1 MARDSANNQLYIPAY
16 GNGGFRAFQL
26 DAEGLPRDRQAD
38 FITSRKSIFGRRS
51 VPPANAREA
60 TFPGAAAIFDSS
72 TERFFTIDRFA
83 NRILVYDAAENRLA
97 QFPEAELVIG
107 QPDASSAKRGL
118 GPNRMGGIANAVLD
132 EENQRS
138 FVADVPN
145 NRIMIFDVH
154 PDRLSNDPSAYDV
167 IGQDDFE
174 SRDPGLGP
182 DKFTRPSSLAYDPEN
197 ERLFVSDRGNNR
209 VLIFDADPEN
219 FEGFD
224 AAVAVMGQP
233 DFVSREPRQSL
244 DEFKAENIA
253 YDWTNQRLFV
263 SEDLEHRIMVYDA
276 HPDRV
281 GGLTK
286 ALAVIG
292 QPDAF
297 STQPAVS
304 DTRIAMPRITVD
316 SAREKLYISEGYPA
330 GNRITVWDISS
341 ANLRTGMSAL
351 DVIGHET
358 VDGKADFFNRMP
370 QGHIDGRSLAAARAV
385 TLDSVDHRL
394 FVSDEY
400 NHRVVVWQLDE
411 LNRIDRYAAQW
422 VLGQPDLNTSLMG
435 APSARN
441 LTVPI
446 GAAYDTST
454 KRFFVGDGYHNRI
467 MVYDAAPG
475 QLASGM
481 AASVVIGQPDF
492 ETVTRTAGQAGINFG
507 VRMGRGIASNFL
519 PMGFAV
525 DEVGQRLFVSDGEN
539 HRVLIYDIR
548 RDVLRNGAEAI
559 GVIGQP
565 DFDLNAPGSD
575 ARGLNDPG
583 HLAYDPVNDRLFVV
597 DAKHKRVLAF
607 DVNAERFENNPAAV
621 AVIGKPNFQT
631 PPAQGPG
638 GGPFAA
644 PPSRPLPVSGQGFA
658 TPNGIAHDPLR
669 QLLYIAD
676 GGGTFRISADRILV
690 FDVDPDRFEN
700 GATAIATLGA
710 PDATTPAAR
719 TWGGADPVP
728 GQFRVRDTRGIA
740 LDHTNGRLF
749 ATGSFES
756 RVVQFNFPRAD
767 WNYRIDPAG
776 LQSFATLDAAD
787 FGGRSDEAS
796 VSVAH
801 LAATTTSAPRSVV
814 IYSASEQTV
823 DQSTERHSR
832 RLINEAAVT
841 PSPLSMRATI
851 FVDGGPQRRHA
862 LYIYNP
868 GRRDSDLSM
877 TLRGEQGVV
886 LQQWDRTVAAGEQQS
901 LQVESLGGAVPQ
913 NATLTITTRT
923 PVAMTAVR
931 ESTNGRDETILAPAP
946 MMLDTDSPLRMTVPY
961 FVNGGG
967 QRSRLILINAGDKP
981 AAGNVSFYDHAG
993 QRRSLGTASNAL
1005 RYEIPPH
1012 SSWTMESDGVGTGV
1026 QRGYAVVEPATDTVP
1041 HSVVMIEHYQGEVW
1055 TNESST
1061 SGAIATLLEFAVD
1074 LRPTLIRHGEID
1086 TRLVLVN
1093 SGVDGPA
1100 TARVSLAGQEISAIT
1115 LDPGTQM
1122 ILSIR
1127 DLAGA
1132 AAHGIVTVASD
1143 NAIVVAARQITLN
1156 IRSESIETELPA
1168 VAANEFV
1175 PFVPNG
1181 GGLSTEFR
1189 LGNMSKNAATGAL
1202 EFLLPSGQPATG
1214 TILR

>member
-1 MARDSANNQLYIPAY
+1 MALDSANNQLYIPAY

-26 DAEGLPRDRQAD
+26 DAEGLPKDRQAD

-51 VPPANAREA
+51 VPLPNAREA

-83 NRILVYDAAENRLA
+83 NRILVYDAAENQLA
-97 QFPEAELVIG
+97 QFPEADVVIG
-107 QPDASSAKRGL
+107 QPDTTSARRGL
-118 GPNRMGGIANAVLD
+118 GPNRMGGITNAVLD
-132 EENQRS
+132 EKNQRL

-154 PDRLSNDPSAYDV
+154 PDRLDNDPSAIDV

-174 SRDPGLGP
+174 SRDAGLGP
-182 DKFTRPSSLAYDPEN
+182 GKFTRPTSLAYDPMN

-219 FEGFD
+219 LEGFD
-224 AAVAVMGQP
+224 AAIAVMGQT
-233 DFVSREPRQSL
+233 DFASRESRQSL

-281 GGLTK
+281 GGPTK

-330 GNRITVWDISS
+330 GNRITVWDISTE
-341 ANLRTGMSAL
+341 NLRTGMAAL

-358 VDGKADFFNRMP
+358 ADGEADFFNRMP

-385 TLDSVDHRL
+385 TIDSVDHRL

-411 LNRIDRYAAQW
+411 LNRIDSYDALW
-422 VLGQPDLNTSLMG
+422 VLGQPDLNSSLMG
-435 APSARN
+435 TPGAHN

-454 KRFFVGDGYHNRI
+454 KRLFVGDGYHNRI

-475 QLASGM
+475 QLESGT
-481 AASVVIGQPDF
+481 AATVVIGQPDF
-492 ETVTRTAGQAGINFG
+492 VTVTRAAGRAGINFG
-507 VRMGRGIASNFL
+507 VRMGRGIASDFL
-519 PMGFAV
+519 PMGFAA
-525 DEVGQRLFVSDGEN
+525 DEAGQRLFVSDGEN

-548 RDVLRNGAEAI
+548 RDVLHNGAEAI

-565 DFDLNAPGSD
+565 DFDSNAPGSG

-583 HLAYDPVNDRLFVV
+583 HLAYDPVNERLFVV
-597 DAKHKRVLAF
+597 DAKHRRVLIF
-607 DVNAERFENNPAAV
+607 DVNADRFENHPAAV
-621 AVIGKPNFQT
+621 AVVGQANFET
-631 PPAQGPG
+631 PPPRGPD
-638 GGPFAA
+638 GGPFAP
-644 PPSRPLPVSGQGFA
+644 PPSRPPPISGQTFL
-658 TPNGIAHDPLR
+658 TPNGIAHDPDK

-676 GGGTFRISADRILV
+676 GGGTFRRPADRILV
-690 FDVDPDRFEN
+690 FDVNPDRLEN

-710 PDATTPAAR
+710 PDAETPAAR

-740 LDHTNGRLF
+740 LDHENGRLF

-767 WNYRIDPAG
+767 WNYRIDPSG

-787 FGGRSDEAS
+787 FGGRSDEQS

-801 LAATTTSAPRSVV
+801 LTTTSASLPAAIVV
-814 IYSASEQTV
+814 YSTSEQTV

-832 RLINEAAVT
+832 RLINETAVT
-841 PSPLSMRATI
+841 PVPLSMRATI
-851 FVDGGPQRRHA
+851 FVDGAPQRRHT

-868 GRRDSDLSM
+868 GKRDSDLKL
-877 TLRGEQGVV
+877 TLRGEQGLE
-886 LQQWDRTVAAGEQQS
+886 LQRWEHTVAPGEQRS
-901 LQVESLGGAVPQ
+901 LHIESLGGAVPQ
-913 NATLTITTRT
+913 NATLTISTRT
-923 PVAMTAVR
+923 PVAITALR
-931 ESTNGRDETILAPAP
+931 ESTNGRGETILAPAP
-946 MMLDTDSPLRMTVPY
+946 MTLAADSSARTTVPY

-967 QRSRLILINAGDKP
+967 QRSRLVLINPGDET
-981 AAGNVSFYDHAG
+981 AAGNVTFFDGSG
-993 QRRSLGTASNAL
+993 QRQPLGTTSDVL
-1005 RYEIPPH
+1005 RYGIPPH
-1012 SSWTMESDGVGTGV
+1012 SSWTTESDGAGTAV
-1026 QRGYAVVEPATDTVP
+1026 QRGYAVIEPGTDTVP
-1041 HSVVMIEHYQGEVW
+1041 HSVAMIEHYQGEIR

-1061 SGAIATLLEFAVD
+1061 SGAIATLIEFAVD

-1100 TARVSLAGQEISAIT
+1100 TARVSLAGQEISVTT
-1115 LDPGTQM
+1115 LDSGTQM

-1132 AAHGIVTVASD
+1132 TAHGVVTVSSD
-1143 NAIVVAARQITLN
+1143 TAIVVAARQTTFN
-1156 IRSESIETELPA
+1156 IRSESVETDLPA
-1168 VAANEFV
+1168 VAANEFI
-1175 PFVPNG
+1175 PYVPNG

-1189 LGNMSKNAATGAL
+1189 LINLSGNMADGAL
-1202 EFLLPSGQPATG
+1202 EFLLPSGQPASG

>member
-1 MARDSANNQLYIPAY
+1 MALDSANNQLYIPAY

-26 DAEGLPRDRQAD
+26 DADGLPEDRQAD

-51 VPPANAREA
+51 VPLPNAREA

-72 TERFFTIDRFA
+72 TERLFTIDRFA
-83 NRILVYDAAENRLA
+83 NRILVYDATDNQLAE
-97 QFPEAELVIG
+97 FPAAELVIG
-107 QPDASSAKRGL
+107 QPDTTSARRGL
-118 GPNRMGGIANAVLD
+118 GPNRMGGITNAVLD
-132 EENQRS
+132 EKNQRL

-145 NRIMIFDVH
+145 NRVMIFDVH
-154 PDRLSNDPSAYDV
+154 PDRLTHDPSAYDV

-174 SRDPGLGP
+174 SRDACIGPGKL
-182 DKFTRPSSLAYDPEN
+182 TRPTSLAYDPVH

-219 FEGFD
+219 PDGFD
-224 AAVAVMGQP
+224 AAIAVMGQA
-233 DFVSREPRQSL
+233 DFASREPRQSL
-244 DEFKAENIA
+244 DEFKAESIA
-253 YDWTNQRLFV
+253 YDWTNQHLFV

-281 GGLTK
+281 GGQTR

-304 DTRIAMPRITVD
+304 DTRVAMPRITVD

-341 ANLRTGMSAL
+341 GNLRTGMAAL

-358 VDGKADFFNRMP
+358 ADGAADFFNRMP

-385 TLDSVDHRL
+385 TFDSVDHRL

-411 LNRIDRYAAQW
+411 LNRIDSYEAQW
-422 VLGQPDLNTSLMG
+422 VLGQPDLNSSLMG
-435 APSARN
+435 APDAHN

-454 KRFFVGDGYHNRI
+454 KRLFVGDGYHNRI

-475 QLASGM
+475 QLESGM

-492 ETVTRTAGQAGINFG
+492 KTVTRTAGRAGINFG

-525 DEVGQRLFVSDGEN
+525 DEAGQRLFVSDGEN

-548 RDVLRNGAEAI
+548 RDVLHNGAEAI

-565 DFDLNAPGSD
+565 DFGSNTPGTD

-583 HLAYDPVNDRLFVV
+583 HLAFDPVNERLFVV
-597 DAKHKRVLAF
+597 DAKHKRVVAF
-607 DVNAERFENNPAAV
+607 DVNADRFENNPAAV

-631 PPAQGPG
+631 PPPQGPG

-644 PPSRPLPVSGQGFA
+644 PPSRPPSISGQSFVA
-658 TPNGIAHDPLR
+658 PNGVAHDPHK
-669 QLLYIAD
+669 QLLYVAD
-676 GGGTFRISADRILV
+676 GGGTFRIPADRILV
-690 FDVDPDRFEN
+690 FDVDPDRLEN
-700 GATAIATLGA
+700 GATAVATLGA
-710 PDATTPAAR
+710 PDAEAPAAR

-756 RVVQFNFPRAD
+756 RVVQFNFPRAT
-767 WNYRIDPAG
+767 WKYRIDPAG

-787 FGGRSDEAS
+787 FGARSDEKS

-801 LAATTTSAPRSVV
+801 LTTTSTALPGGVV

-832 RLINEAAVT
+832 RLISEAAVT
-841 PSPLSMRATI
+841 PSPLSRRATI
-851 FVDGGPQRRHA
+851 FVDGDPQRKHT

-868 GRRDSDLSM
+868 GSRDSELVLS
-877 TLRGEQGVV
+877 LRGAQGRV
-886 LQQWDRTVAAGEQQS
+886 LQQWERTVAPGEQRA
-901 LQVESLGGAVPQ
+901 LQIESLGAPVPQ

-923 PVAMTAVR
+923 PVAITALR
-931 ESTNGRDETILAPAP
+931 ESANGRNETILAPAP
-946 MMLDTDSPLRMTVPY
+946 MMLDADSPARTTLPY

-967 QRSRLILINAGDKP
+967 QRSGLVLINPGDEP
-981 AAGNVSFYDHAG
+981 ATGNVTFHDSAG
-993 QRRSLGTASNAL
+993 QRRPLGTASDEL

-1012 SSWTMESDGVGTGV
+1012 SSWSMESDGVGTVV
-1026 QRGYAVVEPATDTVP
+1026 QQGYAVIAPGTGAVP
-1041 HSVVMIEHYQGEVW
+1041 HAAAMIEHYQDDIW
-1055 TNESST
+1055 TNESS
-1061 SGAIATLLEFAVD
+1061 ATGVATTLARFAVD

-1086 TRLVLVN
+1086 TLLVLVN
-1093 SGVDGPA
+1093 SGTNSPA
-1100 TARVSLAGQEISAIT
+1100 TARVSLAGQEIAVST
-1115 LDPGTQM
+1115 LDPGTQTV
-1122 ILSIR
+1122 LSIR
-1127 DLAGA
+1127 ELAGA
-1132 AAHGIVTVASD
+1132 AAHGVVTVNSET
-1143 NAIVVAARQITLN
+1143 AIVVAARQTTLN
-1156 IRSESIETELPA
+1156 IRAESIETELPA
-1168 VAANEFV
+1168 VAANAFI
-1175 PFVPNG
+1175 PYVPNG

-1189 LGNMSKNAATGAL
+1189 LSNLSENTADGAL
-1202 EFLLPSGQPATG
+1202 EFLLPSGDPASG